1 MSSPFPGMD
10 PYIEGWIWG
19 DFHAS
24 MISAMRAQLN
34 STLPKRYIANT
45 VLFIWL
51 EEPDDPHSSITG
63 PDTYVAEQKKG
74 AHSAGGS
81 SVATLTPPLTT
92 VLRRIERKQRS
103 LRIVDSE
110 ERRVVT
116 VIELLSPANKTTG
129 RTGEAYRLKR
139 DEYIGNGINLVEI
152 DLLRSGVRPPLGQP
166 MPPVSDYCVVVVRA
180 TEPQR
185 LGIWPISVRDALS
198 LIPVPLDPEI
208 PDAVLDLR
216 SSIDRV
222 YNEGRYA
229 EQLDYGIPPK
239 PPLVEPDA
247 TWARELLDA
256 HAHATA

>member
-1 MSSPFPGMD
+1 
-10 PYIEGWIWG
+10 
-19 DFHAS
+19 
-24 MISAMRAQLN
+24 
-34 STLPKRYIANT
+34 
-45 VLFIWL
+45 
-51 EEPDDPHSSITG
+51 
-63 PDTYVAEQKKG
+63 
-74 AHSAGGS
+74 
-81 SVATLTPPLTT
+81 
-92 VLRRIERKQRS
+92 
-103 LRIVDSE
+103 
-110 ERRVVT
+110 
-116 VIELLSPANKTTG
+116 
-129 RTGEAYRLKR
+129 
-139 DEYIGNGINLVEI
+139 
-152 DLLRSGVRPPLGQP
+152 

-180 TEPQR
+180 TEPQQ